1 MNVCHTVRTQTTRAC
16 TILLLCSAAAAV
28 HIPAQGAETTP
39 LSTLASGSFARQIE
53 LPKTKALAE
62 SSPLLK
68 KAFSAYDK
76 LNFSPEERFRYA
88 VTYLGVNA
96 GEAEITLQNPVEM
109 EGDWAHRITAEVKS
123 ASWYGWLVK
132 LYDSAEE
139 ISKDGGAFTPLR
151 FYLNQLEKNYQ
162 STKLLE
168 YNPNALSVKQRSR
181 KNEGPETTKEFQYPQ
196 GTKEALGALYYLR
209 AQLASSH
216 PPPLN
221 LEFPIFTSEK
231 TWIGKAAYRG
241 TETRG
246 IGKSKYVSDVYHLVT
261 TFGGLMEQKGDIRIW
276 FTQDERKLPIHIE
289 AYLKFG
295 HIKVTLDEWDPGR
308 LQRGKHK
315 QIRHDL

>member
-1 MNVCHTVRTQTTRAC
+1 MSACRTARKQVERAC
-16 TILLLCSAAAAV
+16 GLLLLCSAATAV
-28 HIPAQGAETTP
+28 QLHAYSADSTP
-39 LSTLASGSFARQIE
+39 LSTLASGSFARQID
-53 LPKTKALAE
+53 LPKANTLAPG
-62 SSPLLK
+62 SALLK
-68 KAFSAYDK
+68 KANATYES
-76 LNFSPEERFRYA
+76 LNFSPEERIRYV

-96 GEAEITLQNPVEM
+96 GEAEITLQHPVEM
-109 EGDWAHRITAEVKS
+109 GGDWAHRITAEVKS
-123 ASWYGWLVK
+123 ASWYSWLVK

-151 FYLNQLEKNYQ
+151 FYLNQLEKNYR

-168 YNPNALSVKQRSR
+168 YNPTALSVKQRSR
-181 KNEGPETTKEFQYPQ
+181 RNEGPETTKEFQYPQ

-231 TWIGKAAYRG
+231 TWIGKASYRG

-246 IGKSKYVSDVYHLVT
+246 IGKSEYVSDVYHLVT

-276 FTQDERKLPIHIE
+276 FTQDKRKLPMYIE

-295 HIKVTLDEWDPGR
+295 HIKVTLDEWDPGQM
-308 LQRGKHK
+308 QRAAHK